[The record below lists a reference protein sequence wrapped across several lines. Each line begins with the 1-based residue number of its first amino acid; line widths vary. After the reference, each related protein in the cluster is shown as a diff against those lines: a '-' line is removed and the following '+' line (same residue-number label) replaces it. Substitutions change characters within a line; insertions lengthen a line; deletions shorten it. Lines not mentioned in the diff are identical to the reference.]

1 MTNILTN
8 SLETKSYTLFLSS
21 SDKVSGTNNNATFN
35 VNWDSFLPR
44 EFDTYKVSFSYQSG
58 GGNYKD
64 SSFYA
69 TPASYATGTATILNN
84 LLSITSNTLTAQ
96 TFTGN
101 FNIGQQ
107 ITGYLQSG
115 AAGTLGNPITKTYY
129 ITGLGTGTNNGP
141 YTGNP
146 TYYVT
151 NNGETLSL
159 NTFQGNQVFSGV
171 KIVMNS
177 KGRSYSFDSNTT
189 SPSNTLG
196 YAQRD
201 IQTGTSSSNS
211 FSAFYLQFPPKTI
224 SRPTEQQ
231 ITLSF
236 YNLNYPNVLLV
247 DTNTV
252 GTPASSND
260 MTPWNIILEFT
271 PVLSSQNSSSLGK
284 TQF

>member
-21 SDKVSGTNNNATFN
+21 SDKISGSNNNATFN
-35 VNWDSFLPR
+35 INWDSFLPR

-64 SSFYA
+64 SAFYSSPTA
-69 TPASYATGTATILNN
+69 YNTQTATLVNNILT
-84 LLSITSNTLTAQ
+84 ITSTGLSAT

-107 ITGYLQSG
+107 ITGYSKS
-115 AAGTLGNPITKTYY
+115 ATAGTLGTAISKTYY
-129 ITGLGTGTNNGP
+129 ITGLGTGTNNGT
-141 YTGNP
+141 YTNNP

-151 NNGETLSL
+151 NNGENLIL

-189 SPSNTLG
+189 SPSTTLG

-236 YNLNYPNVLLV
+236 YNLNYPNVLLI
-247 DTNTV
+247 DTNTS
-252 GTPASSND
+252 GTLISSLD

-271 PVLSSQNSSSLGK
+271 PILSSQNSSKLAQTK
-284 TQF
+284 F